1 MMAGRSGRRS
11 RVVLVLAVVAV
22 GSLVGAAC
30 SSDDD
35 SASTADTTTTT
46 RASSSTT
53 ASGGAAASETIVEIA
68 AGNPD
73 FTTLVSAVQ
82 AAGLAETLS
91 GEGPYTVF
99 APTNEAFAEVPAATL
114 QSLLEPANKD
124 TLTKIL
130 TYHVVA
136 GEVLAADVT
145 PGPVTTVEGGT
156 FTVEVEG
163 SDVIL
168 VDGQGNRSMVTTTDI
183 QGSNGVIHVIDG
195 VLIPPDVTL

>member
-1 MMAGRSGRRS
+1 
-11 RVVLVLAVVAV
+11 VVLVLAVVAV